1 MAIIPYQIKIQLT
14 FSYQNV
20 IIKNKKKK
28 RSNGT
33 HSYICMKKYLA
44 SEKCS
49 IVDWWF
55 SFL

>member
-28 RSNGT
+28 IN
-33 HSYICMKKYLA
+33 
-44 SEKCS
+44 
-49 IVDWWF
+49 
-55 SFL
+55 

>member
-44 SEKCS
+44 NEKCS
-49 IVDWWF
+49 IVDW
-55 SFL
+55 